1 MHHENCWVWF
11 KSSLSRKGFWQTGFT
26 CTRDEKPG
34 VLIQSP
40 SYVSCRVPEWR
51 IKTQEPID
59 LDQGP
64 EIPQGSPWKLP
75 L

>member
-1 MHHENCWVWF
+1 MIHENCWVWF
-11 KSSLSRKGFWQTGFT
+11 KGELRERGCWKSGFT
-26 CTRDEKPG
+26 CSRDEKPG

-51 IKTQEPID
+51 ILTEEPKD
-59 LDQGP
+59 PYESP
-64 EIPQGSPWKLP
+64 EIPEGSPWKLI